1 MGSGVDDGKVRIEK
15 EVTDQN
21 FLQYR
26 GSHGEKAMLVFGL
39 YEAIFAGER
48 GKEGLRNI
56 KFIA

>member
-26 GSHGEKAMLVFGL
+26 GSHGEKAMPVFGL
-39 YEAIFAGER
+39 RGATRTGE
-48 GKEGLRNI
+48 
-56 KFIA
+56 

>member
-39 YEAIFAGER
+39 YEAIFAGECR
-48 GKEGLRNI
+48 KEGLRG
-56 KFIA
+56 